1 MGYGLAAAA
10 LIGGGLNAAGAAIK
24 TKVKAP
30 PAPKVNAG
38 EEAGKAIAANIENL
52 PQAQTLA
59 EQVNKFN
66 QQELMDQL
74 KEFAPYAQET
84 ARAQSKNLLEQA
96 QGKIPK
102 DVADQIYRST
112 AARSLA
118 GGTGGSQ
125 YAGNLTARDLGL
137 TSLQLMNQS
146 LANSNVYLSGVRQ
159 NLMAPNFDVASMFI
173 SPSQQIQTQMWNETN
188 RFNRDYLANQLRAAQ
203 SAATA
208 FGNSLQQMGTGL
220 TGAAMG
226 GLGTMMTGT
235 PSTGSPGGG
244 GGGFSPYQQYQVN
257 NMLAYQPPS
266 TNYSAMYGSG
276 NMSVNPYGN
285 SAPAYGIDTSTIKN
299 TYSGSL
305 GNYSV
310 SPFGGGG

>member
-1 MGYGLAAAA
+1 MGAIAGLAAGA

-59 EQVNKFN
+59 EQVNKFT
-66 QQELMDQL
+66 QSQLMDAL
-74 KEFAPYAQET
+74 KEFSPYAQET
-84 ARAQSKNLLEQA
+84 AQAQSKNILEQA

-112 AARSLA
+112 AARSIA

-125 YAGNLTARDLGL
+125 FAGNLTARDLGL

-146 LANSNVYLSGVRQ
+146 IASNNAYLSGIRQ
-159 NLMAPNFDVASMFI
+159 NLMTPQFDVSSMFL
-173 SPSQQIQTQMWNETN
+173 SPSQQISVQQWNETN
-188 RFNRDYLANQLRAAQ
+188 RFNRDYLASQLRASQ

-208 FGNSLQQMGTGL
+208 FGNSMQQMGTGL
-220 TGAAMG
+220 TGSAMT
-226 GLGTMMTGT
+226 GLGGMMK
-235 PSTGSPGGG
+235 
-244 GGGFSPYQQYQVN
+244 V
-257 NMLAYQPPS
+257 
-266 TNYSAMYGSG
+266 
-276 NMSVNPYGN
+276 
-285 SAPAYGIDTSTIKN
+285 
-299 TYSGSL
+299 
-305 GNYSV
+305 
-310 SPFGGGG
+310 

>member
-1 MGYGLAAAA
+1 MGYMLALGA
-10 LIGGGLNAAGAAIK
+10 LVGGGLNAAGAAIK

-52 PQAQTLA
+52 PQAKTLA
-59 EQVNKFN
+59 EQVNAFN
-66 QQELMDQL
+66 QEQLMSTL
-74 KEFAPYAQET
+74 KQFAPYAQET
-84 ARAQSKNLLEQA
+84 AKAQSKNILEQA

-125 YAGNLTARDLGL
+125 FAGNLTARDLGL

-146 LANSNVYLSGVRQ
+146 IANSNVYLSGVRQ

-173 SPSQQIQTQMWNETN
+173 SPSQQISVQQWNETN
-188 RFNRDYLANQLRAAQ
+188 RFNRDYLASQLRASQ

-208 FGNSLQQMGTGL
+208 FGNSMQQMGTGL
-220 TGAAMG
+220 TGASMGALGGMMG
-226 GLGTMMTGT
+226 GGMGGMG
-235 PSTGSPGGG
+235 GGGGG

-257 NMLAYQPPS
+257 NMLAYQPPN
-266 TNYSAMYGSG
+266 TNYSQQFGMSYGSTPG
-276 NMSVNPYGN
+276 Y
-285 SAPAYGIDTSTIKN
+285 TS
-299 TYSGSL
+299 SGSSGSSGSGYGGTF
-305 GNYSV
+305 GNVGLSY
-310 SPFGGGG
+310 GGG